1 MESKTLTSPAPSH
14 LPGTAFAISA
24 IDNARDGACDGGG
37 NRSPFTAGPH
47 NFTFTPSS
55 SNPVLRLKT
64 RPFQSEIA
72 RFRFCSK
79 LHMVPPG
86 EATANPYQYR
96 HAGTQDENFGKSEA
110 AFRFY
115 FFASQAPQLVRP
127 GVSGLQRCP
136 FVVRSTF
143 HSLPRRAP
151 AFSGI
156 SGPFQAAGH
165 PKGLSGD
172 VRSNK

>member
-1 MESKTLTSPAPSH
+1 MPGMEHAMEVEIVRT
-14 LPGTAFAISA
+14 
-24 IDNARDGACDGGG
+24 
-37 NRSPFTAGPH
+37 FTAGPH

-64 RPFQSEIA
+64 RSFQSEIA

-127 GVSGLQRCP
+127 GVSGLQR
-136 FVVRSTF
+136 V
-143 HSLPRRAP
+143 HSLYAVHSIHCLGARQRFPASPDLSKLPGIPR
-151 AFSGI
+151 GC
-156 SGPFQAAGH
+156 QEM
-165 PKGLSGD
+165 
-172 VRSNK
+172 